1 MDKPT
6 PEFSGGPS
14 GTSPIPPK
22 HILVVD
28 DEEAIRDLLVEI
40 ITRQGHRVT
49 TAAEGREAIDL
60 LGAHRFDLVITD
72 MLMPRVGGAEVVRAA
87 KAIDLDY
94 PVIVMTAFP
103 SEEASAPLERLG
115 VINYLTKPFPVDAII
130 EAVAKLLPN

>member
-1 MDKPT
+1 M
-6 PEFSGGPS
+6 
-14 GTSPIPPK
+14 
-22 HILVVD
+22 
-28 DEEAIRDLLVEI
+28 EI

-49 TAAEGREAIDL
+49 TAAEGQEAIDL

-87 KAIDLDY
+87 KGIDPDY

-103 SEEASAPLERLG
+103 SEEASAPMERLG
-115 VINYLTKPFPVDAII
+115 VINYLTKPFPVDTII